1 MIFQSIEIELSKLL
15 LSEKRL
21 FSNKQNQDF
30 IIYASEVFNENGSII
45 EDFKEK
51 INEIKLL
58 TNEEKVTFSKILWK
72 IDYKLILFN
81 IKSLFLYF
89 AKKEIL
95 MGMKY

>member
-81 IKSLFLYF
+81 IQSLFLYF
-89 AKKEIL
+89 AKKRNIN
-95 MGMKY
+95 GMKY

>member
-21 FSNKQNQDF
+21 FSNEKNQDF

-58 TNEEKVTFSKILWK
+58 NNEKKVIFSNILGK
-72 IDYKLILFN
+72 IDYKLIL
-81 IKSLFLYF
+81 
-89 AKKEIL
+89 IL
-95 MGMKY
+95 IFIFC

>member
-58 TNEEKVTFSKILWK
+58 TNEEKVTFSKIL
-72 IDYKLILFN
+72 
-81 IKSLFLYF
+81 
-89 AKKEIL
+89 
-95 MGMKY
+95 